1 MIKVVPQVMAIRQ
14 GDSAIIL
21 LIPCCLCGNKIQR
34 NNKKVTP
41 KLSVLLRV
49 VSSTS
54 NCEELNKLTIE
65 TGLIIARELKWV
77 DINFTVHGL
86 LHHSV
91 ELIVL
96 NGGWS
101 IGTLSEEAL
110 ESNNKFIRRYLE
122 RFSRKISPV
131 QQLADAISRLL
142 ESSDPE
148 ILHLQQIIK
157 KRVTCRICEEKHNT
171 TNHKNLLKKVL
182 KLL

>member
-1 MIKVVPQVMAIRQ
+1 MTNYLRQMIKVVPQVMAIRQ

-21 LIPCCLCGNKIQR
+21 LIPCCLFGNKVQR
-34 NNKKVTP
+34 NNKKVTR

-77 DINFTVHGL
+77 YNNFTVHGL

-96 NGGWS
+96 NSGWS

-110 ESNNKFIRRYLE
+110 ESNNKFIR
-122 RFSRKISPV
+122 
-131 QQLADAISRLL
+131 
-142 ESSDPE
+142 
-148 ILHLQQIIK
+148 
-157 KRVTCRICEEKHNT
+157 
-171 TNHKNLLKKVL
+171 
-182 KLL
+182 